1 MAAQPTAPSGRHP
14 ANVAS
19 GPSLSLVAHGDTRR
33 AAWFGAG
40 AALCEVARRY
50 AQSMSALTFNVVY
63 EDAGEGWVYAHVPE
77 LPEVHTQGADLD
89 DARAMVKDAITLVLD
104 ERRARG
110 EAIPSM
116 GWALVEAVEIAA

>member
-1 MAAQPTAPSGRHP
+1 MY
-14 ANVAS
+14 AS
-19 GPSLSLVAHGDTRR
+19 ELCFRVISALVLLTVTTLGWRLGS
-33 AAWFGAG
+33 GAG
-40 AALCEVARRY
+40 AALCDVASRY
-50 AQSMSALTFNVVY
+50 AEQMSTLTFNVVY

-89 DARAMVKDAITLVLD
+89 DARATVRNATTLVLD